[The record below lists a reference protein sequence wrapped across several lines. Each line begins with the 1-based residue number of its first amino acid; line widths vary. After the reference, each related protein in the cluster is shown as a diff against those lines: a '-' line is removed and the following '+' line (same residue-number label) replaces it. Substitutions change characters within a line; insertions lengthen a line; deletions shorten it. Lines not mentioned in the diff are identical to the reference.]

1 MKCLSVWCKQKVSTT
16 WIHINHR
23 LNYHRFCQYMPDT
36 DSFTCTCNAR
46 LFWVQ
51 FNPVKCIYL
60 VSEAFPV
67 CRFFFLFKWIFF
79 LNMTENW
86 FLRVLDFSLKPID
99 IVLRFLSTLSV
110 QKRWHLYFVYRD
122 HYFRTFDRSYLDN
135 RMSVLF

>member
-36 DSFTCTCNAR
+36 DSFTCTFNAR
-46 LFWVQ
+46 LFRVQ
-51 FNPVKCIYL
+51 FNPDKCIYL

-67 CRFFFLFKWIFF
+67 CSFFLFKWIIF

-99 IVLRFLSTLSV
+99 IVSDFC
-110 QKRWHLYFVYRD
+110 QLYRCIRGAICISSRENTTSELLTEVI
-122 HYFRTFDRSYLDN
+122 
-135 RMSVLF
+135 

>member
-36 DSFTCTCNAR
+36 DSFTCTFNAC

-51 FNPVKCIYL
+51 LNPDKCIYL

-67 CRFFFLFKWIFF
+67 CSFFLFKWIFF
-79 LNMTENW
+79 LNMIENW

-99 IVLRFLSTLSV
+99 IVIDFCQLYQCRRGDICILSIEITTSELLTEV
-110 QKRWHLYFVYRD
+110 I
-122 HYFRTFDRSYLDN
+122 
-135 RMSVLF
+135 

>member
-1 MKCLSVWCKQKVSTT
+1 MKCLSVWCKQKVCMT

-51 FNPVKCIYL
+51 FNPDKCIYL

-67 CRFFFLFKWIFF
+67 CSFFLFKWIFIFKHDWKLIFESLGF
-79 LNMTENW
+79 LIEAN
-86 FLRVLDFSLKPID
+86 RYSLI
-99 IVLRFLSTLSV
+99 FLSTLSE